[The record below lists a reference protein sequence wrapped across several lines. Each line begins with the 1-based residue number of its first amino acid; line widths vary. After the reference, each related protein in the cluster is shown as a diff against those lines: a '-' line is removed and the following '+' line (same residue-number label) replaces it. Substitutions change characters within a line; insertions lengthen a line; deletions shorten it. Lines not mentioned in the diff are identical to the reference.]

1 MAGNALN
8 RGLLGAFAVVMFG
21 LTGPPAQAQD
31 KPVVVPILSCPFGC
45 GVVAG
50 NTIFGN
56 VMAKGGESLMVAA
69 QETPGYMYNVRDM
82 ANKKRWK
89 TTVFGTEDAIIQ
101 LAIQGGSPELKEFL
115 PEPVPIRF
123 KLLHGEAYW
132 AQGKFFVT
140 TNPDIKPIADMKGTR
155 ISLGLRGQSDWG
167 VFPRL
172 FLEHAYGIT
181 PDNSDIRHLTPG
193 ILTQQL
199 IDGTT
204 DVAVTGFGTE
214 PTQKFYLLTGP
225 LRKLQA
231 SGRKLYYIPME
242 QSAIDKVNK
251 KFGTTFLL
259 LKVPAGTMPQQ
270 DKEIMVGV
278 NRGYKAVH
286 PDFPEGVADRFVK
299 AVHKY
304 AGEMKKL
311 HALWGML
318 TPEMMLDGLTEENTH
333 PGAIRAFKEIGIWD
347 MRKNFV
353 PVTYPAAK

>member
-1 MAGNALN
+1 MPKNAFA
-8 RGLLGAFAVVMFG
+8 RVVLGAFAALLFDLAG
-21 LTGPPAQAQD
+21 SSAHAQD

-50 NTIFGN
+50 NTIFGT
-56 VMAKGGESLMVAA
+56 VMAKGGESLMVTA

-89 TTVFGTEDAIIQ
+89 TFVFGTEDTIIQ
-101 LAIQGGSPELKEFL
+101 LAIQGGTPELKEFL
-115 PEPVPIRF
+115 PEPVPIKF

-140 TNPDIKPIADMKGTR
+140 TNPDIKSIADMKGKR

-181 PDNSDIRHLTPG
+181 PENSDIRHLTPG
-193 ILTQQL
+193 VLTQQL

-214 PTQKFYLLTGP
+214 PSQTFHLITGP

-231 SGRKLYYIPME
+231 SGRKLYYIPMDE
-242 QSAIDKVNK
+242 WAIEKVNK
-251 KFGTTFLL
+251 KFLTTFLP
-259 LKVPAGTMPQQ
+259 LKVAAGTMPQQ
-270 DKEIMVGV
+270 DKDILVGA

-286 PDFPEGVADRFVK
+286 PDFPEDVAYRFVK

-304 AGEMKKL
+304 SGEMKKL

-318 TPEMMLDGLTEENTH
+318 TKEMMLDGLTEENTH
-333 PGAIRAFKEIGIWD
+333 PGAIRAYKEIGIWEE
-347 MRKNFV
+347 RKKFV
-353 PVTYPAAK
+353 PVTYPTVK